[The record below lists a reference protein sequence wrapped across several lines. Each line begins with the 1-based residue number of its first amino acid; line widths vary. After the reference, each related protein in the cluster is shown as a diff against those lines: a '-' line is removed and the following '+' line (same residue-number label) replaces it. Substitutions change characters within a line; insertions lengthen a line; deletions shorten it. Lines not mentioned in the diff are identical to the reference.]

1 MADAITYADLR
12 FVKVPLKKSVSGR
25 LGQDPEADEDGELTY
40 ENVQVTPVPGGP
52 LSSASCELGDK
63 AGLKSEQPTAS
74 WNSVTS
80 PAARRILPCCAAF
93 LQYLLLGLLFAC
105 LLLVVAA
112 ICLGVRYLQV
122 SQQLQQMNRVLEAT
136 NSSLRQQLY
145 TKITQLGQKEESLQE
160 SRRDLARSQEAL
172 QVERGDHQAAAG
184 QLQACQLDRE
194 KTKEALQNE
203 EVQKRALEQRLRNMQ
218 DTLKPFFTCS
228 TEGASELFW
237 KEAVNLRDTC
247 CPVGWIPNEK
257 SCFHISLTRRSWE
270 ESRNYCKSLSSDL
283 ATFKK
288 THSSHSTYSTNLDQ
302 VLSHDGSEDAY
313 WIAFY
318 YYKNEQQY
326 DRIWNFWDLYHLP
339 EVEFGDLARTSQ
351 PMNTGILTSCQG
363 YPN

>member
-80 PAARRILPCCAAF
+80 PAARRILPCEED
-93 LQYLLLGLLFAC
+93 
-105 LLLVVAA
+105 
-112 ICLGVRYLQV
+112 YLQV

-228 TEGASELFW
+228 TE
-237 KEAVNLRDTC
+237 DTC

-288 THSSHSTYSTNLDQ
+288 THSSHSVSI
-302 VLSHDGSEDAY
+302 LSFSD
-313 WIAFY
+313 
-318 YYKNEQQY
+318 
-326 DRIWNFWDLYHLP
+326 
-339 EVEFGDLARTSQ
+339 
-351 PMNTGILTSCQG
+351 
-363 YPN
+363 